1 MSYTIINA
9 PAKLNLNLSVLPKRQ
24 DGFHNIESIFQKIS
38 LYDELKIKPTDVS
51 GCVLSVEGMSLP
63 ESNTVTKAYDEFA
76 KVTGITTGTCVSL
89 KKRIPSGAGLGGGS
103 SDAAAMLIGLDNMF
117 KTGLSQSKLM
127 QCAEKIGSDVPFFVQ
142 TSACALVSGRGEV
155 LDPVTARS
163 DLHFVVVYPDVHS
176 STKEAY
182 LLVDEWNEKKLDCN
196 KPALK
201 ELEGIYNKPVAEWS
215 FVNDFTAPLTC
226 KYPMIAEA
234 LKAIKAEGACFC
246 DMTGSGSA
254 VFGVFDAQKSAEE
267 AYKKLSSYWK
277 KCYLVSG
284 CR

>member
-1 MSYTIINA
+1 MSYLIINA
-9 PAKLNLNLSVLPKRQ
+9 PAKLNLNLTVLPKRQ
-24 DGFHNIESIFQKIS
+24 DGFHNIESIFQKVS
-38 LYDELKIKPTDVS
+38 LYDELKIELADNPC
-51 GCVLSVEGMSLP
+51 CVLSVEGMSLP

-76 KVTGITTGTCVSL
+76 KITGITEGTRVSL

-103 SDAAAMLIGLDNMF
+103 SDAAAMLVGLDKMF
-117 KTGLSQSKLM
+117 QTGLSLSKLI

-142 TSACALVSGRGEV
+142 ASACALVSGRGEV
-155 LDPVTARS
+155 LEPVTARG

-176 STKEAY
+176 PTKEAY
-182 LLVDEWNEKKLDCN
+182 ILVDEWNDKKKDCN
-196 KPALK
+196 KPVLK
-201 ELEGIYNKPVAEWS
+201 ELEGIYNRPVAEWS

-254 VFGVFDAQKSAEE
+254 VFGIFDAQKSAEK

-277 KCYLVSG
+277 NCYLVNG
-284 CR
+284 C